1 MFARTL
7 LAAAAVLSLAAC
19 QSMRPTA
26 APVAAAAAPVAAAA
40 AAAPPPA
47 WQQGRGAEQASSRL
61 APVAGK
67 LTATPPSEIPLASYK
82 LPPGF
87 KAEIWASGMPGAR
100 AMVRGADGKVYI
112 GTRGI
117 GRVYEVTDGGAQR
130 TSRVVVD

>member
-26 APVAAAAAPVAAAA
+26 APVAAAAA
-40 AAAPPPA
+40 AAPPPV